1 MSKQCWLLKHD
12 SYVIASNNAE
22 HPMYRDVA
30 RVLVESKL
38 YTEEDIVT
46 QTFVEYE

>member
-1 MSKQCWLLKHD
+1 
-12 SYVIASNNAE
+12 
-22 HPMYRDVA
+22 MYRDVA